1 MFQSKT
7 CTACKGQGRI
17 PDVHHLYGENGV
29 VEICVSGFTICYA
42 CHGSG
47 IVSNIYGKA
56 FSDA

>member
-7 CTACKGQGRI
+7 CTACKGHGRI

-42 CHGSG
+42 CRGSG
-47 IVSNIYGKA
+47 IVSIINRKGI
-56 FSDA
+56 FDA